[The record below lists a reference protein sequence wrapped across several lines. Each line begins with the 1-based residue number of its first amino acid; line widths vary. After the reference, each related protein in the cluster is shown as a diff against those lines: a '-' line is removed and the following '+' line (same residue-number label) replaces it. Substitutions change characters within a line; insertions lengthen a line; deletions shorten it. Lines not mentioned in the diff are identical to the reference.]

1 MEKTLHRP
9 VGRPRE
15 FLEERVLEAAMNA
28 FWDKGYEATSLAQLC
43 RVTGL
48 NKGSL
53 YQAFGDKHSLFMRA
67 LKHYSE
73 MEYREVMAVAMQHE
87 SPLARIRAIVRK
99 ICDDACG
106 GRGCMINNSMV
117 ELAPHDPEVRAAL
130 QTFGEQRMQGLT
142 GVIGAAQLV
151 GEIRAELEPRKLAR
165 QLMMTLAGAAAMS
178 KGFLSNDETN
188 ETLAALIDSWT

>member
-1 MEKTLHRP
+1 
-9 VGRPRE
+9 
-15 FLEERVLEAAMNA
+15 
-28 FWDKGYEATSLAQLC
+28 
-43 RVTGL
+43 
-48 NKGSL
+48 
-53 YQAFGDKHSLFMRA
+53 
-67 LKHYSE
+67 
-73 MEYREVMAVAMQHE
+73 
-87 SPLARIRAIVRK
+87 
-99 ICDDACG
+99 
-106 GRGCMINNSMV
+106 MINNSMV
-117 ELAPHDPEVRAAL
+117 ELAPHDPEVKAAL

>member
-1 MEKTLHRP
+1 MEKIAQRP

-15 FLEERVLEAAMNA
+15 FDENRVLEAAMNA
-28 FWDKGYEATSLAQLC
+28 FWNKGYEATSLAELC

-67 LKHYSE
+67 LTHYSE
-73 MEYREVMAVAMQHE
+73 MEYREVMAVAVQHE

-117 ELAPHDPEVRAAL
+117 ELAPHDPEVKAAL

>member
-1 MEKTLHRP
+1 M
-9 VGRPRE
+9 
-15 FLEERVLEAAMNA
+15 MA
-28 FWDKGYEATSLAQLC
+28 FWNKGYEATSLAELC

-67 LKHYSE
+67 LTYYADR
-73 MEYREVMAVAMQHE
+73 EYREVMAVAMQHE

-106 GRGCMINNSMV
+106 GLGCMMNNSMV
-117 ELAPHDPEVRAAL
+117 ELAPHDPEVKAAL
-130 QTFGEQRMQGLT
+130 QGFGEQRMQGLT
-142 GVIGAAQLV
+142 GVIAAAQLA
-151 GEIRAELEPRKLAR
+151 GEIRPEFEPDKLAR